1 MKASKEKYLMLL
13 AILCLCL
20 VCLPRF
26 NGNTS
31 FVKQTP
37 YDAQYFNAYVQYFRG
52 EIPLAPIR
60 PMSNARFLLP
70 LLAAPLPFAAD
81 TSLNLINFFCI
92 ALSLYF
98 LYAILKHIGVDPKQR
113 WWAVFIGIF
122 SFPTFYY
129 ACISYVDAGAIL
141 FVSMG
146 VFAWLKEKYWAY
158 VLAILLGLAAKE
170 TSIILL
176 PFAMASSIYKKQ
188 YKILITLVAGVFLFL
203 LLHYF
208 IRLYAPVSVGEI
220 RFKPLQ
226 LSLEAAQ
233 NNLNRSH
240 TLGSFFLSFGI
251 PGILLLRTGLKNK
264 WQIYS
269 AASMG
274 AWGGILGIVSLYLF
288 SFFTT
293 VADGR
298 IIWHAYVFMFIL
310 IFERRAFIISKQE
323 SN

>member
-170 TSIILL
+170 TSIILCR
-176 PFAMASSIYKKQ
+176 SS
-188 YKILITLVAGVFLFL
+188 G
-203 LLHYF
+203 
-208 IRLYAPVSVGEI
+208 
-220 RFKPLQ
+220 
-226 LSLEAAQ
+226 
-233 NNLNRSH
+233 
-240 TLGSFFLSFGI
+240 
-251 PGILLLRTGLKNK
+251 
-264 WQIYS
+264 
-269 AASMG
+269 
-274 AWGGILGIVSLYLF
+274 
-288 SFFTT
+288 
-293 VADGR
+293 
-298 IIWHAYVFMFIL
+298 
-310 IFERRAFIISKQE
+310 
-323 SN
+323 